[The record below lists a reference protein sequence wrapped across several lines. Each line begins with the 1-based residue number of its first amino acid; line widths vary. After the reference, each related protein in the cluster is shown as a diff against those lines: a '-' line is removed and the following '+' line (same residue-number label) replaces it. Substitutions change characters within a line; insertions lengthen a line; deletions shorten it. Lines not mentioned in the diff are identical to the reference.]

1 MEDFEPSSSVV
12 WGAMLSSA
20 APLLLASASPRRR
33 DLLSTFDLPLVV
45 QGADVDE
52 RVHRGEK
59 PEDYV
64 IRVTKLKLKEGTRLR
79 QALHPLPAA
88 VLVADTT
95 VALEGRIFGKPRD
108 QEEAREMIGALSGRT
123 HRVLTAYGISSDHE
137 VEIVRCVVTEVSL
150 RPASDA
156 ELDAYARSGDGLD
169 KAGAYG
175 IQGRASFL
183 VERITGSY
191 SAVVGLPVCEVLL
204 DLQRLGLWD
213 IAGSSACP

>member
-1 MEDFEPSSSVV
+1 
-12 WGAMLSSA
+12 MLSAS

-33 DLLSTFDLPLVV
+33 DLLGSFDVPLAV
-45 QGADVDE
+45 QGVDVDE
-52 RVHRGEK
+52 RVLAGET

-64 IRVTKLKLKEGTRLR
+64 LRVTRLKLNEGRRLR
-79 QALHPLPAA
+79 QTLSPVPAA

-95 VALEGRIFGKPRD
+95 VALDGRIFGKPRD

-123 HRVLTAYGISSDHE
+123 HRVLTAYGISSE
-137 VEIVRCVVTEVSL
+137 QEEGLVRCVATQVTL
-150 RPASDA
+150 RPASDD
-156 ELDAYARSGDGLD
+156 ELDAYALTLEGLD

-183 VERITGSY
+183 VESITGSY

-204 DLQRLGLWD
+204 DLKHLGLWD
-213 IAGSSACP
+213 VTRSSA